1 MEYLCGNCEGDIKN
15 IKSGICPHCKTPFE
29 LPLEPIPWEQ
39 RSSLGFVGA
48 FTGTLILSLTKP
60 KEFFKRVPAT
70 GGFST
75 PIIYALISGLLGTWL
90 NLAWQMLF
98 TYLGFIEPES
108 QSPDSSMGFNLM
120 ITVLSPLIIPL
131 GLFVGSGIIQ
141 LALMILGV
149 QKINYETTFRVIC
162 YSSGATILGVFPVV
176 GSMIGAFITILLEA
190 MGLREV
196 YDISLRIGFAAVIFP
211 ILFLFIILMMA
222 SLTSSGQ

>member
-1 MEYLCGNCEGDIKN
+1 MEYICGNCDGDIKN
-15 IKSGICPHCKTPFE
+15 IKSGICPHCNTPFE
-29 LPLEPIPWEQ
+29 FPLESIPWEQ

-60 KEFFKRVPAT
+60 KEFFKRVPTT

-98 TYLGFIEPES
+98 IYWGIIEPDT
-108 QSPDSSMGFNLM
+108 QFPDSSMGLNIM
-120 ITVLSPLIIPL
+120 ITVLSPIIIPL
-131 GLFVGSGIIQ
+131 GLLAGTGIMQ

-149 QKINYETTFRVIC
+149 QKRNYETTFRVIC
-162 YSSGATILGVFPVV
+162 YSSGAAVLGILPVI
-176 GSMIGAFITILLEA
+176 GSMIGAFVTISLEA

-196 YDISLRIGFAAVIFP
+196 YDISLRKGIAAVTFP
-211 ILFLFIILMMA
+211 IILILMIV
-222 SLTSSGQ
+222 LLSSP

>member
-60 KEFFKRVPAT
+60 KEFFKRVPT
-70 GGFST
+70 SGGFSS
-75 PIIYALISGLLGTWL
+75 PIIYALIGGLIGTWL

-98 TYLGFIEPES
+98 IYIGFIDS
-108 QSPDSSMGFNLM
+108 DAQSPDSSMGLSIM
-120 ITVLSPLIIPL
+120 ITVLSPIIIPF
-131 GLFVGSGIIQ
+131 GLLVGTGIIQ

-149 QKINYETTFRVIC
+149 KNSNYETTFRVIC
-162 YSSGATILGVFPVV
+162 YSSGAAILGVIPVV
-176 GSMIGAFITILLEA
+176 GSMIGAFITVSLEA

-196 YDISLRIGFAAVIFP
+196 YNISLRRGFAAVIFP
-211 ILFLFIILMMA
+211 ILFLFIILLMA
-222 SLTSSGQ
+222 SPG